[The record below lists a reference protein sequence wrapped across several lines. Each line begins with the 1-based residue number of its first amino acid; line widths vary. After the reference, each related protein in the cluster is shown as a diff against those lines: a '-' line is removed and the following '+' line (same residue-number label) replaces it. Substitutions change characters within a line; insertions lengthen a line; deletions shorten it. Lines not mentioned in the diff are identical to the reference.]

1 MQLLKAYGKGLRH
14 SYHELMGS
22 ESGEVLSV
30 ADMVFL
36 ARRINNM
43 HMVKAI
49 EQSTSGRTQYL
60 LHLAFPEWV
69 MKVMTRKHWH
79 S

>member
-1 MQLLKAYGKGLRH
+1 MQLLKARGKSLRH

-22 ESGEVLSV
+22 EGGEVLPV
-30 ADMVFL
+30 ADMVLL

-43 HMVKAI
+43 HMVKTI

-60 LHLAFPEWV
+60 LHLAFTEWV
-69 MKVMTRKHWH
+69 MKVMARKHWH

>member
-1 MQLLKAYGKGLRH
+1 MQLLKARGKSLRH

-22 ESGEVLSV
+22 EGGEVLPV
-30 ADMVFL
+30 ADMVLL

-43 HMVKAI
+43 YVVKTI
-49 EQSTSGRTQYL
+49 EQSTSGWTQHL
-60 LHLAFPEWV
+60 LHLAFTEWV